1 MSKRR
6 RSDDE
11 DGSRS
16 RRRRNH
22 LHLVVDDWTKGYS
35 IYKVDVADLDGA
47 DPGADLDSVATPL
60 PGPPAFRLESCH
72 ANYSCPW
79 FSSVGGKIAAMR
91 YNEEQEDAPV
101 LLYDT
106 TTGGLAVGPR
116 TPAEARFAGTFVPNN
131 GADDRLYMMGTSKFR
146 DGEDN
151 FQVLA
156 EEGGRWAWSS
166 LPTPPFRTS
175 KAASDAAC
183 CATHPDG
190 RTIFFSVYA
199 KGTFSFD
206 TETHEWKRHGDWML
220 PFLGRA
226 YYDAQLDAWV
236 GIDSS
241 APEKG
246 GVCSCDVVPTCGDH
260 QGPPAGKTAK
270 EKVIVEDLKRTK
282 KVKLVHMGRG
292 KFCLVEQRFRKGVDV
307 DIGDNVY
314 LFYITAFKLRYGKS
328 GELLAT
334 DRRTRS
340 YTMPQES
347 TGYNWWVFGI

>member
-1 MSKRR
+1 
-6 RSDDE
+6 
-11 DGSRS
+11 
-16 RRRRNH
+16 
-22 LHLVVDDWTKGYS
+22 VVDDWTKGYS
-35 IYKVDVADLDGA
+35 IYKVDVADFDGA
-47 DPGADLDSVATPL
+47 DPGADLDSAATPL

-72 ANYSCPW
+72 ASYSCPW
-79 FSSVGGKIAAMR
+79 FSSVGSKIAAMR
-91 YNEEQEDAPV
+91 YNDEQEDAPV

-106 TTGGLAVGPR
+106 ATGGLAVGPR

-220 PFLGRA
+220 PFLGLA

-246 GVCSCDVVPTCGDH
+246 GVCSCAVAAAGVFTCILMNTQTFVQTKFLYVFSLGRPARSPT
-260 QGPPAGKTAK
+260 PR
-270 EKVIVEDLKRTK
+270 LFR
-282 KVKLVHMGRG
+282 LVRLGLSQAH
-292 KFCLVEQRFRKGVDV
+292 
-307 DIGDNVY
+307 
-314 LFYITAFKLRYGKS
+314 
-328 GELLAT
+328 
-334 DRRTRS
+334 
-340 YTMPQES
+340 S
-347 TGYNWWVFGI
+347 TGDSDRQCRACLKSSAV